1 MKGMFR
7 RALVFV
13 LALTLLLGAALPAQ
27 ALVIGRA
34 DDLSRMNI
42 WENSTATVL
51 VGKTLTI
58 NMTQLSGN
66 ALSLKSGASY
76 ASTNS
81 AVASLAE
88 DVYVYNGALYTRAIV
103 TAVAPGEAQI
113 VMQSSDGASYIL
125 HLTVVS
131 SYDPTRL
138 YFDKTSMTTYV
149 GMQKDLTTLLNAD
162 PSADAIDFTKVTF
175 KSSNKKVVS
184 VKEGVMTAQK
194 AGKATITATMDGS
207 DLPAAK
213 LKVTVKKNK
222 LDKIN
227 AKPSIASAGK
237 DVFKLAL
244 KSVEI
249 VSPKKV
255 VAEFYLVFN
264 RPSRSVTEKLNYLDV
279 EIGAR
284 TSTKKDY
291 KLVVDGRVNNVK
303 VRTSGKTVTT
313 FKVTFTGSTVNDTNI
328 NLKKCAKKVALNYWA
343 TLKYRG

>member
-1 MKGMFR
+1 MKGMLR
-7 RALVFV
+7 RALLFV

-34 DDLSRMNI
+34 DDFEVLNI
-42 WENSTATVL
+42 WEDCSATVQ
-51 VGKTLTI
+51 VGKALTVY
-58 NMTQLSGN
+58 MAQLSGN
-66 ALSLKSGASY
+66 SVALRGGASY

-81 AVASLAE
+81 AVASLAV
-88 DVYVYNGALYTRAIV
+88 DVYVYHGALYTRAIV

-113 VMQSSDGASYIL
+113 VMQSADGASYIL

-194 AGKATITATMDGS
+194 AGKATITATMGT
-207 DLPAAK
+207 LKAK

-222 LDKIN
+222 LDKMN

>member
-34 DDLSRMNI
+34 DDYELLNI
-42 WENSTATVL
+42 WEDCSATVL
-51 VGKTLTI
+51 VGKTLTVY
-58 NMTQLSGN
+58 MAQLSGN
-66 ALSLKSGASY
+66 SVALRGGASY

-113 VMQSSDGASYIL
+113 VMQSADGASYIL

-175 KSSNKKVVS
+175 KSSNKKVIS

-194 AGKATITATMDGS
+194 AGKATITATMGT
-207 DLPAAK
+207 LKAK

>member
-1 MKGMFR
+1 MKGLFR

-34 DDLSRMNI
+34 DDYELLNI
-42 WENSTATVL
+42 WEDCSATVQ
-51 VGKTLTI
+51 VGKALTVY
-58 NMTQLSGN
+58 MAQLSGN
-66 ALSLKSGASY
+66 SVALRGGASY

-88 DVYVYNGALYTRAIV
+88 DIYVYNGALYTRAIV

-194 AGKATITATMDGS
+194 AGKATITATMGT
-207 DLPAAK
+207 LKAK

-227 AKPSIASAGK
+227 AKPSIAFAGK

>member
-34 DDLSRMNI
+34 DDFEVLNI
-42 WENSTATVL
+42 WEDCSATVL
-51 VGKTLTI
+51 VGKTLTVY
-58 NMTQLSGN
+58 MAQLSGN
-66 ALSLKSGASY
+66 SVALRGGANY

-113 VMQSSDGASYIL
+113 VMQSADGASYIL

-194 AGKATITATMDGS
+194 AGKATITATMGT
-207 DLPAAK
+207 LKAK

>member
-1 MKGMFR
+1 MKGMLR

-34 DDLSRMNI
+34 DDFEVLNI
-42 WENSTATVL
+42 WEDCSATVQ
-51 VGKTLTI
+51 VGKALTVY
-58 NMTQLSGN
+58 MAQLSGN
-66 ALSLKSGASY
+66 SVALRGGASY

-113 VMQSSDGASYIL
+113 VMQSADGASYIL

-194 AGKATITATMDGS
+194 AGKATITATMGT
-207 DLPAAK
+207 LKAK

>member
-1 MKGMFR
+1 MKGMLR

-34 DDLSRMNI
+34 DDFEVLNI
-42 WENSTATVL
+42 WEDCSATVQ
-51 VGKTLTI
+51 VGKALTVY
-58 NMTQLSGN
+58 MAQLSGN
-66 ALSLKSGASY
+66 SVALRGGASY

-113 VMQSSDGASYIL
+113 VMQSADGASYIL

-194 AGKATITATMDGS
+194 AGNATITATMGT
-207 DLPAAK
+207 LKAK

-227 AKPSIASAGK
+227 AKPTIASAGK

>member
-113 VMQSSDGASYIL
+113 VMQSADGASYIL

-194 AGKATITATMDGS
+194 AGKATITATMGT
-207 DLPAAK
+207 LKAK

-227 AKPSIASAGK
+227 AKPTIASAGK

>member
-34 DDLSRMNI
+34 DDYELLNI
-42 WENSTATVL
+42 WEDCSATVQ
-51 VGKTLTI
+51 VGKALTVY
-58 NMTQLSGN
+58 MAQLSGN
-66 ALSLKSGASY
+66 SVALRGGASY

-113 VMQSSDGASYIL
+113 VMQSADGASYIL

-194 AGKATITATMDGS
+194 AGKATITATMGT
-207 DLPAAK
+207 LKAK

-237 DVFKLAL
+237 DVFKLVL

>member
-34 DDLSRMNI
+34 GDLSRMNI

-88 DVYVYNGALYTRAIV
+88 DVYVYNGALYTHAIV

-113 VMQSSDGASYIL
+113 VMQSADGASYIL

-194 AGKATITATMDGS
+194 AGKATITATMGT
-207 DLPAAK
+207 LKAK

-222 LDKIN
+222 LDKIK
-227 AKPSIASAGK
+227 AKPTIASAGK

-328 NLKKCAKKVALNYWA
+328 NLKKCAKKVALNDWA

>member
-42 WENSTATVL
+42 WENSTATVQ
-51 VGKTLTI
+51 VGKALTVY
-58 NMTQLSGN
+58 MAQLSGN
-66 ALSLKSGASY
+66 SVALRGGASY

-113 VMQSSDGASYIL
+113 VMQSADGASYIL

-194 AGKATITATMDGS
+194 AGKATITATMGT
-207 DLPAAK
+207 LKAK

-227 AKPSIASAGK
+227 AKPTIASAGK

>member
-13 LALTLLLGAALPAQ
+13 LALTLLLGATLPAQ

-34 DDLSRMNI
+34 DDYELLNI
-42 WENSTATVL
+42 WEDCSATVQ
-51 VGKTLTI
+51 VGKALTVY
-58 NMTQLSGN
+58 MAQLSGN
-66 ALSLKSGASY
+66 SVALRGGASY

-194 AGKATITATMDGS
+194 AGKATITATMGT
-207 DLPAAK
+207 LKAK

>member
-1 MKGMFR
+1 MKVMFR

-34 DDLSRMNI
+34 DDYELLNI
-42 WENSTATVL
+42 WEDCSATVQ
-51 VGKTLTI
+51 VGKALTVY
-58 NMTQLSGN
+58 MAQLSGN
-66 ALSLKSGASY
+66 SVALRGGASY

-88 DVYVYNGALYTRAIV
+88 DVYVYNGALYTSAIV

-113 VMQSSDGASYIL
+113 VMQSADGASYIL

-194 AGKATITATMDGS
+194 AGKATITATMGT
-207 DLPAAK
+207 LKAK

>member
-27 ALVIGRA
+27 ALGIGRA
-34 DDLSRMNI
+34 DDYELLNI
-42 WENSTATVL
+42 WEDCSATVQ
-51 VGKTLTI
+51 VGKALTVY
-58 NMTQLSGN
+58 MAQLSGN
-66 ALSLKSGASY
+66 SVALRGGASY

-113 VMQSSDGASYIL
+113 VMQSADGASYIL

-194 AGKATITATMDGS
+194 AGKATITATMGT
-207 DLPAAK
+207 LKAK

-237 DVFKLAL
+237 DVFKLVL

>member
-1 MKGMFR
+1 
-7 RALVFV
+7 
-13 LALTLLLGAALPAQ
+13 
-27 ALVIGRA
+27 
-34 DDLSRMNI
+34 
-42 WENSTATVL
+42 
-51 VGKTLTI
+51 
-58 NMTQLSGN
+58 
-66 ALSLKSGASY
+66 
-76 ASTNS
+76 
-81 AVASLAE
+81 
-88 DVYVYNGALYTRAIV
+88 
-103 TAVAPGEAQI
+103 
-113 VMQSSDGASYIL
+113 MQSADGASYIL

-194 AGKATITATMDGS
+194 AGKATITATMGT
-207 DLPAAK
+207 LKAK

-222 LDKIN
+222 LDKMN

>member
-34 DDLSRMNI
+34 DDFEVLNI
-42 WENSTATVL
+42 WEDCSATVQ
-51 VGKTLTI
+51 VGKALTVY
-58 NMTQLSGN
+58 MAQLSGN
-66 ALSLKSGASY
+66 SVALRGGTSY

-113 VMQSSDGASYIL
+113 VMQSADGASYIL

-194 AGKATITATMDGS
+194 AGNATITATMGT
-207 DLPAAK
+207 LKAK

>member
-34 DDLSRMNI
+34 DDYELLNI
-42 WENSTATVL
+42 WEDCSATVQ
-51 VGKTLTI
+51 VGKALTVY
-58 NMTQLSGN
+58 MAQLSGN
-66 ALSLKSGASY
+66 SVALRGGASY

-113 VMQSSDGASYIL
+113 VMQSADGASYIL

-194 AGKATITATMDGS
+194 VGKATITATMGT
-207 DLPAAK
+207 LKAK

-227 AKPSIASAGK
+227 AKPTIASAGK

>member
-34 DDLSRMNI
+34 DDYELLNI
-42 WENSTATVL
+42 WEDCSATVQ
-51 VGKTLTI
+51 VGKALTVY
-58 NMTQLSGN
+58 MAQLSGN
-66 ALSLKSGASY
+66 SVALRGGASY

-113 VMQSSDGASYIL
+113 VMQSADGASYIL

-194 AGKATITATMDGS
+194 AGKATITATMGT
-207 DLPAAK
+207 LKAK

>member
-34 DDLSRMNI
+34 DDYELLNI
-42 WENSTATVL
+42 WEDCSATVL
-51 VGKTLTI
+51 VGKTLTVY
-58 NMTQLSGN
+58 MAQLSGN
-66 ALSLKSGASY
+66 SVALRGGASY

-113 VMQSSDGASYIL
+113 VMQSADGASYIL

-194 AGKATITATMDGS
+194 AGKATITATMGT
-207 DLPAAK
+207 LKAK